1 MDTMRDRFA
10 PVVSRLLDEDPRVAV
25 VLAAIGTDA
34 FAGAARRHPDRVV
47 DVGIREQLLIGTAAG
62 LALTGLR
69 PVAHTFASFLV
80 ERPFEQ
86 VKLDLGHQEA
96 GAVLVS
102 AAASFDWPAGGYTH
116 MAPGDVALL
125 DTLDGW
131 TVHVPGHPDEAET
144 LLRHAVAAGDD
155 KVYVRLSVQA
165 NGQALPVDGERF
177 RTVREG
183 RSGVVV
189 AVGPMLDA
197 VLAATKGLDVTVL
210 YATTVRPFDGAA
222 LRRATETAGA
232 DVVLVEPYL
241 AGTST
246 AAANDALS
254 DVPHRLL
261 GLGVGRRE
269 LRRYGRPEEHVAA
282 HGLDARSL
290 RERIAGF
297 LGAAWRQESARMSR
311 SSPSSS
317 MASSRARTQAN
328 WDSWS
333 AIQNFP
339 GSASTSSSRSS
350 LGQRTAR
357 EVSSSGSVA
366 NIFPATRNVGMLQAI
381 FSVVSGRDRAIRRT
395 SSASGMAGTVSART
409 DNHLVRAVAGMRLQ

>member
-25 VLAAIGTDA
+25 VLADIGADG
-34 FAGAARRHPDRVV
+34 FAEARRRHPDRVIN
-47 DVGIREQLLIGTAAG
+47 VGIREQLLIGTGAG

-69 PVAHTFASFLV
+69 PVVHTFASFLV

-86 VKLDLGHQEA
+86 VKLDLGHQDA

-102 AAASFDWPAGGYTH
+102 AAASFDWPAGGFTH

-165 NGQALPVDGERF
+165 NAHPLGVDGSRF

-183 RSGVVV
+183 REGVVV

-197 VLAATKGLDVTVL
+197 VLAATEGRDVTVL
-210 YATTVRPFDGAA
+210 YATTVRPFDAAA
-222 LRRATETAGA
+222 LRGATETAGT

-246 AAANDALS
+246 AAAGDALA
-254 DVPHRLL
+254 DVPHRVL

-269 LRRYGRPEEHVAA
+269 LRRYGTMEEHLVA

-290 RERIAGF
+290 RERIDAF
-297 LGAAWRQESARMSR
+297 LAAR
-311 SSPSSS
+311 
-317 MASSRARTQAN
+317 
-328 WDSWS
+328 
-333 AIQNFP
+333 
-339 GSASTSSSRSS
+339 
-350 LGQRTAR
+350 
-357 EVSSSGSVA
+357 
-366 NIFPATRNVGMLQAI
+366 VG
-381 FSVVSGRDRAIRRT
+381 V
-395 SSASGMAGTVSART
+395 
-409 DNHLVRAVAGMRLQ
+409 

>member
-10 PVVSRLLDEDPRVAV
+10 PVLSRLLDEDPRVAV
-25 VLAAIGTDA
+25 VLAEIGTA
-34 FAGAARRHPDRVV
+34 QFTQAQARHPDRVIN
-47 DVGIREQLLIGTAAG
+47 VGIREQLLIGTGAG

-69 PVAHTFASFLV
+69 PVMHTFASFLV

-86 VKLDLGHQEA
+86 VKLDLGHQDV

-155 KVYVRLSVQA
+155 RVYVRLSTQS
-165 NGQALPVDGERF
+165 NREGLPVDGERF
-177 RTVREG
+177 LTVREG
-183 RSGVVV
+183 RSGVVL

-197 VLAATKGLDVTVL
+197 VLDATEGLDVAVL
-210 YATTVRPFDGAA
+210 YATTVRPFDTAA
-222 LRRATETAGA
+222 LRRATETAGT

-246 AAANDALS
+246 AVVNDALH
-254 DVPHRLL
+254 DVPHRVL

-269 LRRYGRPEEHVAA
+269 LRRYGDVEEHLAA
-282 HGLDARSL
+282 HGLDARTL
-290 RERIAGF
+290 RERIRGF
-297 LGAAWRQESARMSR
+297 
-311 SSPSSS
+311 
-317 MASSRARTQAN
+317 
-328 WDSWS
+328 
-333 AIQNFP
+333 
-339 GSASTSSSRSS
+339 
-350 LGQRTAR
+350 
-357 EVSSSGSVA
+357 VS
-366 NIFPATRNVGMLQAI
+366 
-381 FSVVSGRDRAIRRT
+381 
-395 SSASGMAGTVSART
+395 
-409 DNHLVRAVAGMRLQ
+409 

>member
-10 PVVSRLLDEDPRVAV
+10 PVVSRLLDEDQRVAV
-25 VLAAIGTDA
+25 VLAEIGADG
-34 FAGAARRHPDRVV
+34 FAEARRRHPDRVIN
-47 DVGIREQLLIGTAAG
+47 VGIREQLLIGTGAG

-69 PVAHTFASFLV
+69 PVVHTFASFLV

-86 VKLDLGHQEA
+86 VKLDLGHQGA

-102 AAASFDWPAGGYTH
+102 AAASFDWPAGGFTH

-165 NGQALPVDGERF
+165 NARPLGVDGSRF
-177 RTVREG
+177 RVVREG
-183 RSGVVV
+183 REGVVV

-197 VLAATKGLDVTVL
+197 VLAATEGRDVTVL
-210 YATTVRPFDGAA
+210 YATTVRPFDAAA
-222 LRRATETAGA
+222 LRAATEAAGT

-246 AAANDALS
+246 AAAGDALA
-254 DVPHRLL
+254 DVPHRVL

-269 LRRYGRPEEHVAA
+269 LRRYGTMEEHLVA

-290 RERIAGF
+290 RERIDAF
-297 LGAAWRQESARMSR
+297 LAAR
-311 SSPSSS
+311 
-317 MASSRARTQAN
+317 
-328 WDSWS
+328 
-333 AIQNFP
+333 
-339 GSASTSSSRSS
+339 
-350 LGQRTAR
+350 
-357 EVSSSGSVA
+357 
-366 NIFPATRNVGMLQAI
+366 
-381 FSVVSGRDRAIRRT
+381 
-395 SSASGMAGTVSART
+395 
-409 DNHLVRAVAGMRLQ
+409 VRV

>member
-25 VLAAIGTDA
+25 VLAEIGKDGFREA
-34 FAGAARRHPDRVV
+34 MARHPDRVIN
-47 DVGIREQLLIGTAAG
+47 VGIREQLLVGAAAG

-69 PVAHTFASFLV
+69 PVVHTFASFLV

-86 VKLDLGHQEA
+86 IKLDLGHQDT

-102 AAASFDWPAGGYTH
+102 AAASFDWPAGGFTH

-165 NGQALPVDGERF
+165 NRQAQETDGKHVV
-177 RTVREG
+177 TVREG
-183 RSGVVV
+183 RRGVVV
-189 AVGPMLDA
+189 AVGPVLDS
-197 VLAATKGLDVTVL
+197 VLAATEGLDITVL
-210 YATTVRPFDGAA
+210 YATTVRPFDGAG
-222 LRRATETAGA
+222 LRRATEAAGT

-246 AAANDALS
+246 AAVSEALS
-254 DVPHRLL
+254 DVPHRVL

-269 LRRYGRPEEHVAA
+269 LRRYGTIEEHVAA
-282 HGLDARSL
+282 HGLDPASL
-290 RERIAGF
+290 RERI
-297 LGAAWRQESARMSR
+297 RQFVR
-311 SSPSSS
+311 
-317 MASSRARTQAN
+317 
-328 WDSWS
+328 
-333 AIQNFP
+333 
-339 GSASTSSSRSS
+339 
-350 LGQRTAR
+350 
-357 EVSSSGSVA
+357 
-366 NIFPATRNVGMLQAI
+366 PA
-381 FSVVSGRDRAIRRT
+381 
-395 SSASGMAGTVSART
+395 
-409 DNHLVRAVAGMRLQ
+409 

>member
-10 PVVSRLLDEDPRVAV
+10 PVVSQLLDEDPRVAV
-25 VLAAIGTDA
+25 VLAEIGKDG
-34 FAGAARRHPDRVV
+34 FAEARRRHPDRVV
-47 DVGIREQLLIGTAAG
+47 NVGIREQLLIGAGAG

-69 PVAHTFASFLV
+69 PVVHTFAGFLV

-86 VKLDLGHQEA
+86 VKLDLGHQDV

-102 AAASFDWPAGGYTH
+102 AAGSFDWPAGGYTH

-165 NGQALPVDGERF
+165 NTERCGVDGERF
-177 RTVREG
+177 LTVREG

-197 VLAATKGLDVTVL
+197 VLTATEGLDVTVL
-210 YATTVRPFDGAA
+210 YATTVRPFDSAA
-222 LRRATETAGA
+222 LRRATETAGT

-246 AAANDALS
+246 SAASDALFEL
-254 DVPHRLL
+254 PHRVL

-269 LRRYGRPEEHVAA
+269 LRRYGRIEEHVAA

-290 RERIAGF
+290 RERIGGF
-297 LGAAWRQESARMSR
+297 
-311 SSPSSS
+311 
-317 MASSRARTQAN
+317 
-328 WDSWS
+328 
-333 AIQNFP
+333 
-339 GSASTSSSRSS
+339 
-350 LGQRTAR
+350 
-357 EVSSSGSVA
+357 
-366 NIFPATRNVGMLQAI
+366 
-381 FSVVSGRDRAIRRT
+381 VSG
-395 SSASGMAGTVSART
+395 GV
-409 DNHLVRAVAGMRLQ
+409 VAGGR